1 MTIIGYHTDAYVV
14 NQKSST
20 ILNDWPEMGD
30 FIIPGGF
37 WLGGS
42 IGSYG
47 LLFAA
52 FRSDVEAAWMVS
64 SNMAG
69 QSPNEMEVLMG
80 DINGYK
86 LGMFHRPG
94 GLSKLFFE
102 GKNLATYLL

>member
-52 FRSDVEAAWMVS
+52 FRSDVEAAWMV
-64 SNMAG
+64 
-69 QSPNEMEVLMG
+69 
-80 DINGYK
+80 
-86 LGMFHRPG
+86 
-94 GLSKLFFE
+94 
-102 GKNLATYLL
+102 

>member
-1 MTIIGYHTDAYVV
+1 
-14 NQKSST
+14 
-20 ILNDWPEMGD
+20 
-30 FIIPGGF
+30 
-37 WLGGS
+37 
-42 IGSYG
+42 
-47 LLFAA
+47 
-52 FRSDVEAAWMVS
+52 MVS

-102 GKNLATYLL
+102 GRNLATYLLYIYIMCTYTFGYISGINPICPCRHLSSRYPI